1 MRIGLA
7 WDLGAGRGHAVRI
20 AALAARL
27 HDAGHSPC
35 VFARDLRTQRACLR
49 ADLRCLPAP
58 HNDWI
63 PDIGRA
69 PANWGDILWSEVG
82 LHDPAQ
88 AQAIALAW
96 RDLFAS
102 LEVEVVLA
110 DGAPLALLAARSLG
124 LRTSAI
130 GTGFLVPPPGPPWPL
145 FRDWEAVDL
154 SAVAALEQR
163 IGAHLDQIGAALG
176 VADVRGA
183 LAGDRQLL
191 FTQSALDHYP
201 GRSGG
206 HYVGPLAGDGVAPHW
221 PAAPRRVFVY
231 LQPHYAHLEP
241 LRRALAERADLGV
254 LAYFGGAA
262 CWETASRCRVA
273 EQPVAIRHMLEQAD
287 LVIGHGGNLAVL
299 AAEAGVP
306 GLWLPTQA
314 ETYLTARRT
323 RDLGIARSVTP
334 PFDAL
339 DFATPLAQLLDDP
352 ALRQRARE
360 FAASLR
366 RRDDAEIL
374 DEVIAVAL
382 RS

>member
-27 HDAGHSPC
+27 QDAGHSPC

-88 AQAIALAW
+88 ALAIAQGW
-96 RDLFAS
+96 RDLYAS
-102 LEVEVVLA
+102 LGVEAVLA
-110 DGAPLALLAARSLG
+110 DGAPLALIAARSLD
-124 LRTSAI
+124 LRATAI

-154 SAVAALEQR
+154 SAVAALER
-163 IGAHLDQIGAALG
+163 RLGAHLDQIGAALG
-176 VADVRGA
+176 IADVRGA
-183 LAGDRQLL
+183 LAGDRQML
-191 FTQSALDHYP
+191 FTQAALDHYP
-201 GRSGG
+201 GRSGAR
-206 HYVGPLAGDGVAPHW
+206 HVGALAGEGAAPHW
-221 PAAPRRVFVY
+221 PATPRRVFVY
-231 LQPHYAHLEP
+231 LQPYYAHLEP
-241 LRRALAERADLGV
+241 LRRALAERADAGV

-262 CWETASRCRVA
+262 CWESDSRCRVT
-273 EQPVAIRHMLEQAD
+273 EQPVDIRCTLEQAD

-306 GLWLPTQA
+306 GLWLPVQA
-314 ETYLTARRT
+314 ETFLTARRT
-323 RDLGIARSVTP
+323 GALGIARSVTP
-334 PFDAL
+334 PFDPL

-352 ALRQRARE
+352 AWRQRAGA
-360 FAASLR
+360 FAAGLR
-366 RRDDAEIL
+366 RREDADIL

-382 RS
+382 AP